1 MEEGKLKYV
10 VVKLDIE
17 RGGIFFYMEEEK
29 EIALG
34 FRDTLKASLGRWR
47 ILGWIIFTFFLCWG
61 DWICWV
67 E

>member
-34 FRDTLKASLGRWR
+34 FRDTLKASLGR
-47 ILGWIIFTFFLCWG
+47 
-61 DWICWV
+61 
-67 E
+67 